1 MIIDKKIKI
10 YVAGHKGLV
19 GSSCVEELNNKG
31 YHNIVTRTSH
41 ELDLRVYNDVFKFLK
56 SEKPVII
63 IMAAAK
69 VGGINA
75 NNEFPYDF
83 LMDNMKIQNNIL
95 STSKELNIPKV
106 IFLGSSCI
114 YPKFSTQP
122 IKEEYLLTGE
132 LEPTNQWYAIA
143 KISGLMTINSLRKQ
157 FNKKYIS
164 LMPTNLYGPNDNF
177 DLNSSHVIPALIRK
191 FYEAKVNKSKVV
203 ELWGSGLPKREFLH
217 VKDLARAIVFAF
229 ENSLDQSLY
238 NVGSGEEISI
248 KTLAA
253 LIKDK
258 LNFSG
263 NVFWNSNMPDGT
275 PRKILDSSRLNE
287 LGWNAEIKLN
297 EGLDQTI
304 NWFIKNYKL

>member
-31 YHNIVTRTSH
+31 YHNIVTRTSY

-56 SEKPVII
+56 LEKKVII

-95 STSKELNIPKV
+95 SISKELNIPKV

-229 ENSLDQSLY
+229 ENSLDKSLY

-258 LNFSG
+258 LKFSG

-287 LGWNAEIKLN
+287 LGWSAEIKLN
-297 EGLDQTI
+297 EGLDHTI